1 MKMIFSN
8 DKNDC
13 IDSLTKVLESTAS
26 WRRVLVPKF
35 DDPRNLRAAETL
47 ENLAVEASSLT
58 DEQWSA
64 IELHFTSGW
73 NSKKWRD
80 GLNQAARSV
89 GFHHRAKGNFFV
101 KVLLQ
106 NLSPANAA

>member
-1 MKMIFSN
+1 MIF

-26 WRRVLVPKF
+26 WRRALVPKF
-35 DDPRNLRAAETL
+35 ADPRNLRAGETL
-47 ENLAVEASSLT
+47 EKLANEASSLT

-64 IELHFTSGW
+64 IEPHFVSGW

-80 GLNQAARSV
+80 GLNAAARSV
-89 GFHHRAKGNFFV
+89 GFHNRARDLNFFV

-106 NLSPANAA
+106 N